1 MLPSFFIVGPPRT
14 GTTWLYEIL
23 RHRATLPQAT
33 KETRFF
39 DVHFHRG
46 LRWYQGHY
54 PSSERT
60 QVVGEVAPTY
70 FASREA
76 RHRIQELIP
85 TAKVVC
91 IFRNPVERL
100 VSLYRVK
107 RAYGFIP
114 WTFEEALRRDPELI
128 ESGRYATHLKA
139 WQRAFGSQRVLT
151 TFFDDLRSDPQ
162 QYVDALAD
170 FTGLS
175 RFTVPTHALRAIYTS
190 ESMTHPRNYYRTH
203 RASLLADWLKA
214 RRLGHLVGMIN
225 RSPIRKLF
233 LGGGARF
240 AQPTQELSKS
250 VYELFDSEIE
260 QLEIMTNR
268 DLAGWKASAMTTTD
282 SSKF

>member
-14 GTTWLYEIL
+14 GTTWLHEIL
-23 RHRATLPQAT
+23 RHRAILPRAT

-39 DVHFHRG
+39 DIHFHRG

-54 PSSERT
+54 PSSERA

-76 RHRIQELIP
+76 CHRIQELIP

-128 ESGRYATHLKA
+128 ESGRYATHLRG
-139 WQRAFGSQRVLT
+139 WQRAFGMHQVLT

-162 QYVDALAD
+162 QYVDTLAD
-170 FTGLS
+170 FLGIP
-175 RFTVPTHALRAIYTS
+175 RFTVPAHALRAIYTS
-190 ESMTHPRNYYRTH
+190 ETMTHPRSYHRTH

-225 RSPIRKLF
+225 RSPVRKLF
-233 LGGGARF
+233 LGGGAHF

-260 QLEIMTNR
+260 QLETMTNR
-268 DLAGWKASAMTTTD
+268 DLSGWKASSMITTH
-282 SSKF
+282 SSNF